1 MSKIGKQPVTIPEGV
16 EVKVEG
22 KKVSI
27 KGPKGEM
34 LLPIPGR
41 IDVKVDV
48 AEVLVSRRS
57 EAKAVRSCHG
67 TVRNL
72 INNAVIGV
80 TEGWSKSLA
89 IIGTGYRASRVADNL
104 VLNVGFANPVEF
116 KIPEGTEFE
125 IEETKIVIKGIDRQ
139 LVGQVAAMIKKIRKP
154 DAYLGKGIRYEG
166 EEIRLK
172 PGKAAAKE

>member
-1 MSKIGKQPVTIPEGV
+1 MSKIGKQPVVVPETV

-22 KKVSI
+22 RKVSV
-27 KGPKGEM
+27 KGLKGEVI
-34 LLPIPGR
+34 LSIPGR
-41 IDVKVDV
+41 IDVEVDKG
-48 AEVLVSRRS
+48 EVLVTRRS

-72 INNAVIGV
+72 INNATIGV
-80 TEGWSKSLA
+80 TEGWSKTLA
-89 IIGTGYRASRVADNL
+89 IVGTGYRASRKADSL
-104 VLNVGFANPVEF
+104 ILNVGFANPVEF

-139 LVGQVAAMIKKIRKP
+139 LVGQVAAKIKKIRRP
-154 DAYLGKGIRYEG
+154 DVYLGKGIRYEG
-166 EEIRLK
+166 EEIKLK